1 MWANLQL
8 GNGHP
13 APIWRIDCELNESFL
28 FNLQKDS
35 VDNRNLTEIEIKTKH
50 FKKLSSGNVL
60 GRGNTD
66 KLSGFQL
73 SKTLRYSVK
82 LLIVSWNIVL
92 RYTAP
97 MDPVRDKTLPMS
109 ADSSASRVSNGM
121 EIRELE
127 KSEWPAQL
135 LETPQPPNR
144 LWIRGA
150 LPPAGHKLLT
160 VVGSRAMTRYG
171 QEACEKLIT
180 GLAGYPVSIVS
191 GLALGVDTCAHKAAL
206 SAGLHTL
213 AFPGSGLDDS
223 ILYPRSNR
231 MFAKEILKAGGGMIS
246 EYAPDMPSHVRYFPE
261 RNRLMVGISDAVL
274 VIEAGEKSGT
284 LITARLA
291 SEYNRD
297 LLCIPHRIGDPHA
310 FGPHLFIR
318 LGAALVSD
326 SLHILE
332 ALHIAPRKAE
342 DGHAVPPSDLE
353 DAELVIWNMLDEP
366 MTRDEIL
373 RGADTNVGELMTALV
388 ALELRGLIKEEF
400 GAWHRI

>member
-1 MWANLQL
+1 
-8 GNGHP
+8 
-13 APIWRIDCELNESFL
+13 
-28 FNLQKDS
+28 
-35 VDNRNLTEIEIKTKH
+35 
-50 FKKLSSGNVL
+50 
-60 GRGNTD
+60 
-66 KLSGFQL
+66 
-73 SKTLRYSVK
+73 
-82 LLIVSWNIVL
+82 
-92 RYTAP
+92 
-97 MDPVRDKTLPMS
+97 
-109 ADSSASRVSNGM
+109 M

-127 KSEWPAQL
+127 RSEWPAQL
-135 LETPQPPNR
+135 LEIPQVPKR
-144 LWIRGA
+144 LWVRGT
-150 LPPAGHKLLT
+150 LPPAGTKYLT

-180 GLAGYPVSIVS
+180 GLTGYPISIVS

-206 SAGLHTL
+206 AAGLHTL

-231 MFAKEILKAGGGMIS
+231 SFAKEILEKGGGMLS
-246 EYAPDMPSHVRYFPE
+246 EYAPETLSHVRYFPE
-261 RNRLMVGISDAVL
+261 RNRLMVGISNAVL

-326 SLHILE
+326 PLHILE
-332 ALHIAPRKAE
+332 ALHIAPREGAST
-342 DGHAVPPSDLE
+342 GVAPSDLE
-353 DAELVIWNMLDEP
+353 DVEFVIWNMLDEP
-366 MTRDEIL
+366 KTRDEIL
-373 RGADTNVGELMTALV
+373 RTSKQNVGEALTALV

-400 GAWHRI
+400 GAWRRK